1 MVVKNKA
8 EIERVQIEIQE
19 KLVKH
24 RNLKSALTE
33 NGNALQAL
41 ENYLAYLME
50 KPVSEI
56 SVIKSIPDHLEA
68 ILRTNGSPMKAK
80 DLWIAI
86 REIDGLE
93 NTALQTI
100 TGALIRYVNKG
111 KRFTR
116 PAPNT
121 YYVKEDNKD

>member
-8 EIERVQIEIQE
+8 EIERVEIEIQE
-19 KLVKH
+19 KLVER
-24 RNLKSALTE
+24 RNLKSALTK
-33 NGNALQAL
+33 NDSDIQTL
-41 ENYLAYLME
+41 ENYMAYLVG

-56 SVIKSIPDHLEA
+56 SVIKSIPDHLED
-68 ILRTNGSPMKAK
+68 ILREKAHPTKAK

-116 PAPNT
+116 TGPNT
-121 YYVKEDNKD
+121 YYVMEENKQ

>member
-8 EIERVQIEIQE
+8 EIERIQIEIQE
-19 KLVKH
+19 KLVKR

-33 NGNALQAL
+33 NDNALQAL
-41 ENYLAYLME
+41 ENYLAYLVG

-56 SVIKSIPDHLEA
+56 SVRKSIPDHLEA
-68 ILRTNGSPMKAK
+68 ILRANGSPMKAN
-80 DLWIAI
+80 DLWIAVS
-86 REIDGLE
+86 EIDGLE

-116 PAPNT
+116 TGPNT
-121 YYVKEDNKD
+121 YYVMEDNKD